1 MSPNKVASP
10 ISATRLR
17 LGRDAWWISLIF
29 ALVVLSALIWLA
41 GILSGLPAH
50 HRPASINW
58 TQAGA
63 ASAGVFIHFTDPAA
77 SFPRGSRVGGPV
89 PFWGLF
95 ASECAGA
102 FYLTKAL
109 WVRWQR
115 RLSDGADGLATRKQ
129 LENAMGEA
137 KALARVP
144 SLRPSLAKAR
154 AGSVDVRE
162 VAVFCGTS
170 DPAQLPLWLTIEES
184 LLIVAPPR
192 EGKTQQLILPAIL
205 DFAGTVLATSSK
217 TDVLFATAKLRERH
231 GKVMALDATG
241 LSGWPYQ
248 LQWPLTDGCED
259 FQTAR
264 RRAETLT
271 SSTKS
276 EEGTKNGGYFTLN
289 AKMLITCWLHAAA
302 LEGRNAL
309 DILKWATSPA
319 EREAVDILARRGKV
333 DLSRAL
339 AAQHA
344 AAPEERS
351 ASWRTAEQSF
361 VALYDERVA
370 GIFAPQK
377 SNFDIEAWLRG
388 GGTLFLIGDEEE
400 GSALAPIL
408 ATFVQAILDTAKK
421 VAARMPNGRLDP
433 PLGCFLDELANVAP
447 LPQIPSFMS
456 VSGSQNI
463 FVAAVLQNLAQAEE
477 RWGQT
482 GVRKLFGA
490 ATAKIIL
497 GGVSDEQ
504 ELKSYSALVGE
515 FDEDTESVS
524 DDGDRVSSSLSVR
537 RRAALEPSD
546 IRMLEERMGL
556 LVHRRTPATRVRFV
570 RAYEGPRGAE
580 IAAATREALAMV
592 NSEVVPGA

>member
-1 MSPNKVASP
+1 MSIPKVASP
-10 ISATRLR
+10 MSATRLR
-17 LGRDAWWISLIF
+17 LGRDSWWIGPLVG
-29 ALVVLSALIWLA
+29 LVVLTALVWLA
-41 GILSGLPAH
+41 AVLSGLAAHQRPAH
-50 HRPASINW
+50 VGW
-58 TQAGA
+58 GEAGA
-63 ASAGVFIHFTDPAA
+63 GSAKVFIHFLEPSVA
-77 SFPRGSRVGGPV
+77 FKKGSGVGGPV
-89 PFWGLF
+89 PFWTVFL
-95 ASECAGA
+95 AECAGLY
-102 FYLTKAL
+102 FLVKTG
-109 WVRWQR
+109 WQRWQR
-115 RLSDGADGLATRKQ
+115 RRSDGADGLATRKQ
-129 LENAMGEA
+129 LEAAMGEA
-137 KALARVP
+137 KALSRIPA
-144 SLRPSLAKAR
+144 LRPTLATA
-154 AGSVDVRE
+154 APVDVTQ
-162 VAVFCGTS
+162 VAVFCGNA
-170 DPAQLPLWLTIEES
+170 DPSGIPLWLTIEES
-184 LLIVAPPR
+184 LLLVAPPR
-192 EGKTQQLILPAIL
+192 EGKTSQFILPAIL
-205 DFAGTVLATSSK
+205 SFQGTVLATSSK
-217 TDVLFATAKLRERH
+217 TDVLFASAKLREVH
-231 GKVMALDATG
+231 GKVWALDATG
-241 LSGWPYQ
+241 LSGWPHQ
-248 LQWPLTDGCED
+248 LAWPLTDGCED

-271 SSTKS
+271 ASTKS
-276 EEGTKNGGYFTLN
+276 DEGTKNGGYFVMN

-302 LEGRNAL
+302 LDKRSAL
-309 DILKWATSPA
+309 DILKWATAPA
-319 EREAVDILARRGKV
+319 EREAVDILARHGRV
-333 DLSRAL
+333 ELSRAL

-361 VALYDERVA
+361 LALYDDRVA
-370 GIFAPQK
+370 SIFAPSQR
-377 SNFDIEAWLRG
+377 NFDIEAWLRG

-408 ATFVQAILDTAKK
+408 AVFTQAILDAAKK
-421 VAARMPNGRLDP
+421 IAARMPNGRLDP

-482 GVRKLFGA
+482 GVRKMFGA

-504 ELKSYSALVGE
+504 ELKAYSALVGE

-546 IRMLEERMGL
+546 IRMLEERTGL

-570 RAYEGPRGAE
+570 RAHEGPRAAE
-580 IAAATREALAMV
+580 IAAATKEALAMV
-592 NSEVVPGA
+592 NHA

>member
-1 MSPNKVASP
+1 MSIPKVASP
-10 ISATRLR
+10 VSATRLR
-17 LGRDAWWISLIF
+17 LGRDSWWIGLLA
-29 ALVVLSALIWLA
+29 ALVVLSALVWLA
-41 GILSGLPAH
+41 AVLSGLPAH
-50 HRPASINW
+50 HKPARVGWNE
-58 TQAGA
+58 AGA
-63 ASAGVFIHFTDPAA
+63 GSAKVFVHFSTPSQAFA
-77 SFPRGSRVGGPV
+77 NGSGVGGPI
-89 PFWGLF
+89 PFWGVFL
-95 ASECAGA
+95 SECAGVY
-102 FYLTKAL
+102 FLTKEA
-109 WVRWQR
+109 WRRWQR
-115 RLSDGADGLATRKQ
+115 RRSDGADGLATRQQ
-129 LENAMGEA
+129 LEAAMGEA
-137 KALARVP
+137 KALSRIPA
-144 SLRPSLAKAR
+144 LRSSLAKAKP
-154 AGSVDVRE
+154 GSVDVKD
-162 VAVFCGTS
+162 VAVFCGTAE
-170 DPAQLPLWLTIEES
+170 PAGIPLWLTIEES
-184 LLIVAPPR
+184 LLLVAPPR
-192 EGKTQQLILPAIL
+192 EGKTSQFILPAIL
-205 DFAGTVLATSSK
+205 SFQGTVLATSSK
-217 TDVLFATAKLRERH
+217 TDVLFSSAKLREVH
-231 GKVMALDATG
+231 GKVWTLDATG
-241 LSGWPYQ
+241 LSGWPHQ
-248 LQWPLTDGCED
+248 LAWPLTDGCED

-271 SSTKS
+271 ASTKS
-276 EEGTKNGGYFTLN
+276 DEGTKNGGYFVMN

-302 LEGRNAL
+302 LDKRSAL
-309 DILKWATSPA
+309 DILKWATAPG
-319 EREAVDILARRGKV
+319 EREAVDILARHGRV
-333 DLSRAL
+333 ELSRAL

-361 VALYDERVA
+361 LALYDDRVA
-370 GIFAPQK
+370 SIFAPAQR
-377 SNFDIEAWLRG
+377 NFDIEAWLRG

-408 ATFVQAILDTAKK
+408 ATFTQAILDTAKK
-421 VAARMPNGRLDP
+421 IAARMPNGRLDP

-482 GVRKLFGA
+482 GVRKMFGA

-504 ELKSYSALVGE
+504 ELKAYSALVGE

-546 IRMLEERMGL
+546 IRMLEERTGL

-570 RAYEGPRGAE
+570 RAHEGPMADE
-580 IAAATREALAMV
+580 IAAATKEALAMV
-592 NSEVVPGA
+592 NPHA